1 MKINEHQWKINE
13 NHWKINE
20 NQWKSMKNQW
30 KSMKINEN
38 HWKNN
43 ENHWKIKPPGRP
55 NLEVRPPPWGGL
67 TSRLA
72 FPSSPPRPWGPPGQ
86 PPSSL
91 GGSSLPRGEP
101 FEIRFSIFAITTGS
115 NFRFS
120 IFEFE
125 IRFSKPIGQFS
136 QQGLTICA
144 RNQGSKLPKLENRI
158 RIRKSNFENRNSNF
172 EGAHF

>member
-1 MKINEHQWKINE
+1 MARLT
-13 NHWKINE
+13 
-20 NQWKSMKNQW
+20 SRLA
-30 KSMKINEN
+30 S
-38 HWKNN
+38 
-43 ENHWKIKPPGRP
+43 
-55 NLEVRPPPWGGL
+55 PPWGGL

-72 FPSSPPRPWGPPGQ
+72 FPSRPPRPWGPPGQLPSSHPRPWVPPGQLPSRHLRPWVPPGQ

-125 IRFSKPIGQFS
+125 IRFSRPIGQFS
-136 QQGLTICA
+136 QQILTICA
-144 RNQGSKLPKLENRI
+144 RNQVSKPPKIENRI

-172 EGAHF
+172 ERAHF